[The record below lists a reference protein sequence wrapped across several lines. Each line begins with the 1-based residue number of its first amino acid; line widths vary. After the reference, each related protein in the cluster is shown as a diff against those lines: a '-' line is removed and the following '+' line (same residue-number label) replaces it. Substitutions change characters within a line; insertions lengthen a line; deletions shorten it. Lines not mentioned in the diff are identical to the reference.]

1 MIPPTRVRIPL
12 GPFSSSRAPPFLE
25 AYVGSPPGISNASLP
40 EMNPL
45 LDLGDDSVEDD
56 FQRMLSDWES
66 HIDTLQVEV

>member
-1 MIPPTRVRIPL
+1 MKSNNNHENILKNYIYNFYSL
-12 GPFSSSRAPPFLE
+12 L
-25 AYVGSPPGISNASLP
+25 SNASLP

-66 HIDTLQVEV
+66 HIDTLQVKV